1 MYKTPQLRSTFG
13 KLWCRKSA
21 RRCGAK
27 CVSKSKSTQHTRVRA
42 LLEVVM
48 SKKCTSLWR
57 EAHFKVKSVK
67 NWRSRSTF
75 GSWDI
80 EKVHVIVARS
90 TFRSQHVKS
99 TTCSDHFWTF
109 RCLFVWQAQGI
120 VHLVKKRE
128 GFVAVSTT
136 TTTALHYTPLQL
148 QLHYITLR
156 TLNYTT
162 RITGHYATLHYTNY
176 ITLHYVTPHYTTTLH
191 YTTLRYATLH

>member
-1 MYKTPQLRSTFG
+1 MSKKCTPLWRETHFEVKMYKTHQGRSTFG

-21 RRCGAK
+21 RHCGAK
-27 CVSKSKSTQHTRVRA
+27 CISKSKSTQHTRVRA

-48 SKKCTSLWR
+48 SKKCTPLWR

-120 VHLVKKRE
+120 VRLVKKRE
-128 GFVAVSTT
+128 GFVEVSTT

-162 RITGHYATLHYTNY
+162 LITGHY
-176 ITLHYVTPHYTTTLH
+176 TTLH
-191 YTTLRYATLH
+191 